1 MKDNA
6 KCFIKIGKG
15 DYEEITYH
23 ELNERTKKL
32 KHYKDKKFIY
42 LSGMLLEVSK
52 KQYIAYHKE
61 RERNKYAKKVLTMLN
76 TLSIEAY
83 KEDSDNT
90 EVIGDLTINIED
102 ELRRKYEL
110 MKLNEALETLN
121 EDEKYLLDLLYGNE
135 KTLRE
140 CSQIL
145 HIPKSTLYDKK
156 KNILKKLEKYI
167 KN

>member
-1 MKDNA
+1 
-6 KCFIKIGKG
+6 
-15 DYEEITYH
+15 
-23 ELNERTKKL
+23 
-32 KHYKDKKFIY
+32 
-42 LSGMLLEVSK
+42 
-52 KQYIAYHKE
+52 
-61 RERNKYAKKVLTMLN
+61 MLN

-121 EDEKYLLDLLYGNE
+121 KDEKYLLDLLYGSE

-156 KNILKKLEKYI
+156 ENILKKLEKYI